1 MIRTLLA
8 SLFLTAFAFAQESS
22 EAWPL
27 PPAPKADDKSTHKD
41 LQPNKM
47 LILETKGDGTKRVLV
62 AAEVCLREGPLEL
75 LVCKKN
81 SKEHEAILRVDVD
94 AKFIHAA
101 LEACGAKVGAPVQ
114 FIDPKT
120 QEPEYKPATGA
131 RIKVSIY
138 SKKGNQAATVPAQDW
153 IQEIQ
158 TKKRMTHDWVFAGS
172 RLVKNPDKPNDPAIY
187 TANLGEIISVSNK
200 RDSMLELPVKS
211 TDADAE
217 LLFQANTDKIP
228 PLGSKVWLILETET
242 AKK

>member
-1 MIRTLLA
+1 MRATALALLFSSIA
-8 SLFLTAFAFAQESS
+8 MAQEP
-22 EAWPL
+22 AADALKL
-27 PPAPKADDKSTHKD
+27 PEAPKADAKSEHKA
-41 LQPNKM
+41 LQPDKKL
-47 LILETKGDGTKRVLV
+47 LIETKGDGTKRVLV

-101 LEACGAKVGAPVQ
+101 LEACGAKAGAPVQ
-114 FIDPKT
+114 FVNVKT
-120 QEPEYKPATGA
+120 QEPEYKPASGA
-131 RIKVSIY
+131 VIKTSIY
-138 SKKGNQAATVPAQDW
+138 FKKGDKATTEKAQEW
-153 IQEIQ
+153 ITEIK
-158 TKKRMTHDWVFAGS
+158 TKKAMPHDWVFAGS
-172 RLVKNPDKPNDPAIY
+172 RLVKNPDKPEDPAIY

-228 PLGSKVWLILETET
+228 PLGSMVWLILEPE